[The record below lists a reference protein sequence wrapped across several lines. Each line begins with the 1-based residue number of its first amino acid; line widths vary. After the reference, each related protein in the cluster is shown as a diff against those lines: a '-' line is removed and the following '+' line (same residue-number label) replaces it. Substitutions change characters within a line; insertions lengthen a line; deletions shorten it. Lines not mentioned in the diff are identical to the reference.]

1 MVWKGYAALKERLAR
16 HKPLLEALARGPS
29 KKRIALL
36 NQASESELRILRDL
50 RQGRIVKRTQ

>member
-16 HKPLLEALARGPS
+16 HKPLLEALVRGPS

-36 NQASESELRILRDL
+36 NQASESELWVLRDL
-50 RQGRIVKRTQ
+50 RQGWTVKRTG